1 VAKDH
6 EWICE
11 QKNPAFSNTVQNEK
25 GYDGKE
31 EICACNDAEV
41 EFLSNINSSE
51 SEEKWSYSPVAVG
64 LLKPA
69 YENMVAE

>member
-6 EWICE
+6 EWVCE
-11 QKNPAFSNTVQNEK
+11 QKNPAFSNTVQDEK

-31 EICACNDAEV
+31 KICACNDAEV

-51 SEEKWSYSPVAVG
+51 NEEK
-64 LLKPA
+64 
-69 YENMVAE
+69 